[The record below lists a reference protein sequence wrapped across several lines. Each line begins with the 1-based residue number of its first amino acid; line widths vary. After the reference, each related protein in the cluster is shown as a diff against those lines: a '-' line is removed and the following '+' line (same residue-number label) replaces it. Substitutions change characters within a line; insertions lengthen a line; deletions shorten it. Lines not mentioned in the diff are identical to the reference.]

1 MNERDPTKASDYPKS
16 TSGTTSRRK
25 PATPGTW
32 LWVVTAGAAVLI
44 LSTIILTS
52 FWFLR
57 RPLAILF
64 LGATVAAALA
74 PAVNWLEQW
83 VSRTLAT
90 TIVYLVLVLVVAGL
104 GAVVVPPLVD
114 QAGQLIDRAP
124 ALVDRAG
131 EWIGERIPISG
142 ESIVDTVLSQITG
155 VASTIVSLPFQVSSS
170 LADILLVVFLSFYTL
185 TVAPEMHE
193 SLLSLV
199 PRDERDDTEQLFRRL
214 PHAMGGY
221 VRGATISGVVI
232 GTLAYIV
239 LLIIGVSFPLVLG
252 IIAGVLEFIP
262 FVGPLISGA
271 LIVIVAF
278 VQSPTKALIALGFVI
293 VLEQLEGNIVAP
305 NVMHPQTNISPVMTL
320 FAVFAGWSIGGA
332 LGAIV
337 AIPLAAAVRVLFI
350 ELIVPT
356 VRRQTGALDGD
367 ETKSVKSE

>member
-1 MNERDPTKASDYPKS
+1 MNEGEQARASDNSRP
-16 TSGTTSRRK
+16 TTDMKARRR
-25 PATPGTW
+25 PAAPGSW

-44 LSTIILTS
+44 LSTILLAS
-52 FWFLR
+52 FWFMR

-74 PAVNWLEQW
+74 PVVTWLERW

-90 TIVYLVLVLVVAGL
+90 TIVYLVLALVLVGL
-104 GAVVVPPLVD
+104 GAAVVPPLVD
-114 QAGQLIDRAP
+114 QAGELIDRAP
-124 ALVDRAG
+124 ALVDQAG
-131 EWIGERIPISG
+131 EWLGERIPISG
-142 ESIVDTVLSQITG
+142 ESVVDTLLSQITG

-185 TVAPEMHE
+185 TVAPEMRE

-199 PRDERDDTEQLFRRL
+199 PQEERDDAERLFHRL

-221 VRGATISGVVI
+221 VRGATISGLII
-232 GTLAYIV
+232 GTLGYIG
-239 LLIIGVSFPLVLG
+239 LLIIGVSFALVLG

-278 VQSPTKALIALGFVI
+278 VQSPGKALIALGFVI
-293 VLEQLEGNIVAP
+293 VLEQVEGNVVAP

-337 AIPLAAAVRVLFI
+337 AIPLAAALRVLVV
-350 ELIVPT
+350 ELLVPA
-356 VRRQTGALDGD
+356 VRRQTGALEGD
-367 ETKSVKSE
+367 EVTNTKSE